1 MDRQVGDPAFPLW
14 LLGDSNP
21 PQWEASLQT
30 PLDPR
35 HPVRHNIWTSVLDV
49 IQDRVYRQT
58 RDRLDTTSIY
68 IRNAVADPG
77 IKPKGSALEWPPAAT
92 AEVEA
97 LGTLLERHRPVL
109 LLSFGAF
116 SFEFARRALRQEPV
130 RNYGHWGART
140 LGQEF
145 RCRIAVFDPRS
156 VNALP
161 LLHITIAR
169 GKFRES
175 HDYFCGLP
183 GGNYFEHVG
192 LAIAD
197 TLVKYRDQLPIWVP

>member
-1 MDRQVGDPAFPLW
+1 MERQVGDPEFPIW

-35 HPVRHNIWTSVLDV
+35 HPVRHNIWTPVLDV

-58 RDRLDTTSIY
+58 RGRLDTSSIY
-68 IRNAVADPG
+68 IRNAVADLA
-77 IKPKGSALEWPPAAT
+77 IKPKGSSAEWPQAAT
-92 AEVEA
+92 AEVRA
-97 LGTLLERHRPVL
+97 LGTLLERHRPAL
-109 LLSFGAF
+109 LLCFGAF
-116 SFEFARRALRQEPV
+116 SFEFARRALRQLPA
-130 RNYGHWGART
+130 RNYAHWGARS

-145 RCRIAVFDPRS
+145 RRRIDAFGS
-156 VNALP
+156 GAVNALP
-161 LLHITIAR
+161 LLHRTIAG

-175 HDYFCGLP
+175 HDYFCDLP
-183 GGNYFEHVG
+183 GANYFEHVG

-197 TLVKYRDQLPIWVP
+197 TLIKYKDQLPIWLQ